1 MAQPLWQLLL
11 REPSGLDC
19 DECFAVMEYYA
30 EKLAVGGAD
39 LLPQVMGH
47 LQDCPDCE
55 VKYREALHRLEVNQL
70 ESERGENL

>member
-1 MAQPLWQLLL
+1 MAPPLWQLLL
-11 REPSGLDC
+11 RESSGLNC

-39 LLPQVMGH
+39 LLPKV
-47 LQDCPDCE
+47 QDCPDCE
-55 VKYREALHRLEVNQL
+55 VNYREALHRLEMNQL

>member
-1 MAQPLWQLLL
+1 
-11 REPSGLDC
+11 
-19 DECFAVMEYYA
+19 MEYYA